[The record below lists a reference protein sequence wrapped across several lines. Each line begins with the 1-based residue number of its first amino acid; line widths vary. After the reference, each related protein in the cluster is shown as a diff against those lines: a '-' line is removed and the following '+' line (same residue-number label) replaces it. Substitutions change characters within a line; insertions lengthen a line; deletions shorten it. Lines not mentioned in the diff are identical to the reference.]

1 MHTKSKWC
9 DLLIVFVTFFFLNK
23 SCPFLPQL
31 LYYVRTVLWPID
43 SDHPALLLQ
52 GSSDEFIDAN
62 IQLALVVARKLKELR
77 GTRSCIV
84 SSSFIHRHWDRYA
97 VQVQDRA
104 HLLTSSWFQVFPDQP
119 EKRRASQIFRT
130 AIDTVNSASWNN
142 IFIWGWK
149 IFFFLCPFL
158 NLCNELAYSSM
169 TTALLVHSKTK
180 VNCSAFCFHYL

>member
-1 MHTKSKWC
+1 MHFWFERFFWSTVPNL
-9 DLLIVFVTFFFLNK
+9 LLIFVTPFFSEQIML
-23 SCPFLPQL
+23 
-31 LYYVRTVLWPID
+31 I

-62 IQLALVVARKLKELR
+62 IQLALVVARKLKELK

-84 SSSFIHRHWDRYA
+84 SSSFFTRHHSDRYA
-97 VQVQDRA
+97 VEVRNRA
-104 HLLTSSWFQVFPDQP
+104 HLLSSSWFQVFPDQP